1 MNLYEYLK
9 EKINIDQ
16 IENFSGDKY
25 ELAIVRYVM
34 KEASKLFYRDNTFFL
49 NKENLKDRK
58 DIYEQEFN
66 LEDIQNFNIVCKS
79 YCHVIKDVLKKNYN
93 IDSELI
99 SPFEDQFRHVDLLIK
114 T

>member
-34 KEASKLFYRDNTFFL
+34 KEASKLFYRDNTFFF
-49 NKENLKDRK
+49 K
-58 DIYEQEFN
+58 
-66 LEDIQNFNIVCKS
+66 
-79 YCHVIKDVLKKNYN
+79 
-93 IDSELI
+93 
-99 SPFEDQFRHVDLLIK
+99 
-114 T
+114 